1 MFKRCFFFR
10 GYEWLLNDLV
20 SVVRACCITSA
31 AGGICVPV
39 ETRGTA
45 SEHETDLVEV
55 FTVVWKIRCHY
66 LLRARTHTHTHTHV
80 RAHTHTHSS
89 RLFLHCNWT
98 SDWCPSTRNLPENT
112 HQALWSSLKVLYYQK
127 HVFSGLYIYKLVLP
141 EPTNSQDEESKQFLH
156 RLCSPHTGKTALL
169 QAVQIQLLSLRN
181 DRSHLHP
188 FFRICSL
195 ISDTDIDCAAGCLRS
210 HQLSSTSTIG
220 ERVPQCN
227 LEPYGTLFW
236 KMFV

>member
-1 MFKRCFFFR
+1 MCLSDASSSEDMNGSWMIWFLS
-10 GYEWLLNDLV
+10 YELVVSLLQPEESV
-20 SVVRACCITSA
+20 SLWRPEELPQSMRLTWWKCLPWSGRLDATTCCA
-31 AGGICVPV
+31 
-39 ETRGTA
+39 
-45 SEHETDLVEV
+45 
-55 FTVVWKIRCHY
+55 
-66 LLRARTHTHTHTHV
+66 
-80 RAHTHTHSS
+80 RAHTHSHTHSS

-112 HQALWSSLKVLYYQK
+112 HQALWSSLKVLYYEK

-141 EPTNSQDEESKQFLH
+141 EPTNYQDEESKQFLH

-188 FFRICSL
+188 FFRMCSL